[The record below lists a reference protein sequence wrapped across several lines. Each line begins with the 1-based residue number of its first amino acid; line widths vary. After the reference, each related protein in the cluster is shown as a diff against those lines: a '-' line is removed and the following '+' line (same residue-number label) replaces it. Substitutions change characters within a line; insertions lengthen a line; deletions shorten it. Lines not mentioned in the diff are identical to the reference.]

1 MLLEITEKIVGEN
14 AFEQKK
20 KKPGLNLTLGLGGNR
35 RSNYWA
41 QVYKWVPGTYC
52 RGQHY
57 DGPASLPGGVAI
69 LPGMLH
75 AKETGISCRRLGLL
89 YLERVVLSAHS
100 RSFSK
105 RIPHPELLS
114 SLSRISFLS
123 KSHIPCPLNFSQ
135 SHFPGS
141 SQIPYP

>member
-1 MLLEITEKIVGEN
+1 MLLEITAKIVGEN

-75 AKETGISCRRLGLL
+75 AKETGISCRRLGLWL
-89 YLERVVLSAHS
+89 VCAFTFFTWKGR
-100 RSFSK
+100 
-105 RIPHPELLS
+105 
-114 SLSRISFLS
+114 
-123 KSHIPCPLNFSQ
+123 C
-135 SHFPGS
+135 
-141 SQIPYP
+141 